1 MQHQRPGGN
10 IKPPT
15 QQTPQQYQSM
25 NALRKT
31 QSHLHPKKMSM
42 GVARHGILAQNLNI
56 RATQN
61 TDNIASTN
69 IERAIERARTNEQR
83 TDGADELN
91 FGNLGTAPR
100 SRNAVSK
107 RASEFR
113 IRKLI
118 YEKHITA

>member
-1 MQHQRPGGN
+1 MRP
-10 IKPPT
+10 
-15 QQTPQQYQSM
+15 
-25 NALRKT
+25 A
-31 QSHLHPKKMSM
+31 KMSM
-42 GVARHGILAQNLNI
+42 GVARHGILAHNLNI

-69 IERAIERARTNEQR
+69 IERAIERARTNEQK

-91 FGNLGTAPR
+91 LAPLGTAAR
-100 SRNAVSK
+100 SRNTVSK

-113 IRKLI
+113 IRNLL